1 MNRFTT
7 ISDIDALFEKWGQQF
22 YSEMVSQTS
31 HAVQCAQ
38 LAEQE
43 NASSALVLAALLH
56 DVGHLMDLEDLDG
69 KEVHDF
75 DTAHE
80 ATGSRALASVFPP
93 AVTAPIA
100 MHVDAKRWLCA
111 KEEGYSET
119 LSEASIASLA
129 LQGGPMSDTEA
140 DRFMAM
146 PHFEDAISLRRW
158 DDFGKDTSQDHSSL
172 DEFHR
177 LLHSHFEQL

>member
-1 MNRFTT
+1 MNRFST

-140 DRFMAM
+140 DRFMTM
-146 PHFEDAISLRRW
+146 PHFDDAISLRRW
-158 DDFGKDTSQDHSSL
+158 DDFGKDTSQNHSSL

>member
-1 MNRFTT
+1 MNRFST

-129 LQGGPMSDTEA
+129 LQGGPMSDTEV